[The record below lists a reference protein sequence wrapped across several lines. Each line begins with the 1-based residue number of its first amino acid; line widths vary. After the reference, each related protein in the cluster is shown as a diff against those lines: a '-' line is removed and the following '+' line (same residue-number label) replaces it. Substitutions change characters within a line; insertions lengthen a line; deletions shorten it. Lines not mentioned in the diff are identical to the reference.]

1 MFYKLL
7 SVRSQ
12 SVGRVSASPG
22 KTLHGLLSFHLRVL
36 SYRSSYPRAPE
47 AARGVD
53 DGHDRDE
60 TARACVC
67 RSWGVGG
74 RGVFCEQ
81 VSGPV
86 VSRSVGTGS
95 GTKPLCSFVSE
106 ASREKVPGRDRTES
120 GVRTPSEARAALCK
134 HL

>member
-60 TARACVC
+60 TVRACVC
-67 RSWGVGG
+67 RSWGAGGAG
-74 RGVFCEQ
+74 RGGGSFESKFRGQ
-81 VSGPV
+81 LSLGRLGLAAAQ
-86 VSRSVGTGS
+86 SRSVLLFPRLCLS
-95 GTKPLCSFVSE
+95 GFS
-106 ASREKVPGRDRTES
+106 
-120 GVRTPSEARAALCK
+120 
-134 HL
+134 

>member
-7 SVRSQ
+7 NVRSQ

-67 RSWGVGG
+67 RSWGVCVCGG
-74 RGVFCEQ
+74 AFESKFRGQ
-81 VSGPV
+81 LSLGRLGLAAAQ
-86 VSRSVGTGS
+86 SRSVLLFPRLCLS
-95 GTKPLCSFVSE
+95 GFS
-106 ASREKVPGRDRTES
+106 
-120 GVRTPSEARAALCK
+120 
-134 HL
+134 